1 MIHET
6 ASTELGGDKAALIT
20 AILPAL
26 KGAFPAIKAL
36 VWFHMN
42 KETDWRIDSST
53 QSRDAFVPMSRD
65 VYFNPGM

>member
-1 MIHET
+1 
-6 ASTELGGDKAALIT
+6 LIT
-20 AILPAL
+20 AMLPAL
-26 KGAFPAIKAL
+26 KGAFLAIKAL

-42 KETDWRIDSST
+42 KETDWRIDSSA